1 MGLIRRCM
9 STTLIS
15 FGAAFV
21 LLLLVDAVWLLV
33 VGPQALAMTAA
44 IQGSPVSFRI
54 LPAVVVYVALA
65 YLVQL
70 PSTML
75 QAALMGAAVYAVYD
89 FTSLSI
95 LKKFSPWM
103 AVADTMWGG
112 VLFATVF
119 AILRFLPA
127 SLRTLP

>member
-1 MGLIRRCM
+1 M